1 MLTSLQVEKIK
12 NNSLKNELIEMT
24 QDKDYFV
31 RENKKLKHLL
41 TERDIKISEKNK
53 LIKNY
58 KRFFLINIILLTVLI
73 WLRYL

>member
-73 WLRYL
+73 